1 MIFLRYPSFPSDAVL
16 ALATAGATLTLM
28 DTKEQTVLMPMTDF
42 LAMTMDQFTA
52 NSYLLLSVS
61 IPANS
66 WSENIKTAAPA
77 SLSASVLVS
86 ETFKIAQ
93 RNKNAHAYV
102 NAGFQFQISPAFAFP
117 ADHSKSP
124 AVASASGPLC
134 TNARIVIGGVSK
146 KTFLAVKT
154 MSVLRNSRWSC
165 SFNGDID

>member
-16 ALATAGATLTLM
+16 ALATADATLTLM

-52 NSYLLLSVS
+52 NSYLILSVS

-66 WSENIKTAAPA
+66 WGENIKTAAPD
-77 SLSASVLVS
+77 SLVS

-102 NAGFQFQISPAFAFP
+102 NAGFQFQISSAFAFP

-124 AVASASGPLC
+124 AVASGPLC
-134 TNARIVIGGVSK
+134 KNARIVIGGVSK

-154 MSVLRNSRWSC
+154 MRVLRNSRWSC
-165 SFNGDID
+165 SFNGDIA